1 MTDKFVSTIYE
12 GPDGEVYID
21 LPDEL
26 IEKTGWDTLTDLVWV
41 VEEDKITLRKKENND
56 SSYEA

>member
-1 MTDKFVSTIYE
+1 MTDKFISKIYE

-26 IEKTGWDTLTDLVWV
+26 IEKAGWDTLTDLVWNWNAKTNEV
-41 VEEDKITLRKKENND
+41 SIIKKESD
-56 SSYEA
+56 SGN

>member
-1 MTDKFVSTIYE
+1 MSKYISKIYE

-26 IEKTGWDTLTDLVWV
+26 IEATGWTELTDLIWNWNAKTNEVYL
-41 VEEDKITLRKKENND
+41 TKKENNID
-56 SSYEA
+56 I

>member
-1 MTDKFVSTIYE
+1 MTKYISKIYE

-26 IEKTGWDTLTDLVWV
+26 IEKTGWTELTDLIWV
-41 VEEDKITLRKKENND
+41 IEEDKVTLRKREEND
-56 SSYEA
+56 PSYEA